1 MEHGTRNVELRDH
14 AVKRSLRSWLWR
26 VPLDQEVDE
35 ELALHVELRTRELV
49 ERGLDP
55 KTAREIVVS
64 RIGDLGELK
73 RTCVDLARKRDREM
87 RLTRFLEEF
96 RDDVQLAIRQ
106 LMKAPGFAIVA
117 TITLALG
124 IGVNSAIFALVDATL
139 LRPLPFHEPD
149 RLVAVWERTDRSQ
162 RGFASPLNMQDWNE
176 RTRSFELISGFVP
189 GMGAMVMSGR
199 DGTAE
204 TVSRQWVMA
213 GIFDVLGVKPVAG
226 RMFRPDDND
235 QRKNMVVL
243 SEGFWRTRY
252 GGDTSIVGRDV
263 RFDGEPYTV
272 VGVAPK
278 EFTLL
283 GDTAMWGLRWIP
295 PAPQFRAAYGFQ
307 GVGRLKPGVTLEQA
321 QADIDTVASG
331 LATEFPRTNTGRTV
345 FLEPLHDALVG
356 RDLRTTS
363 ILFLGVVGFVL
374 LICCA
379 NVANL
384 LLARATARARELAI
398 RSAIGARRGRVIR
411 QLLTESLVLAAIGGV
426 LGVAVG
432 VSILRMAP
440 SILPAGLLPGMV
452 SIAFDA
458 RVLAF
463 CGVAALLVG
472 ILFGLAP
479 AWHATGVSSA
489 QVLAGEGRAS
499 TGRGGRI
506 RGLLVIGEVATAVL
520 LLSGGGLL
528 LRTLMA
534 VEGVDR
540 GYRTDGAVTMMVDPL
555 ASTYPT
561 PERLLQ
567 FFDEVEREV
576 RAIPGVRNVAYTST
590 LPLGASDI
598 GPLSF
603 EIVGDSPAAD
613 GQRPVA
619 AFQIVSHAYF
629 DTLRI
634 PIVEGRAF
642 TDRDSRGNPHAC
654 IVSEAFVRRHLGGR
668 SPIGVTMATRPAQ
681 VPQAKPGMCE
691 IVGVAGQVK
700 GRPDEIEDVAQI
712 YAPFSQSP
720 LDDIYLVAAPHSRE
734 LTGLAASVRAAI
746 DRVDTAKL
754 VSVHTIMT
762 LDDIAWDATG
772 RYRFRAILVM
782 SFAAL
787 ALVLAMVGVFGV
799 LGYAVQQRSREFG
812 VRLALGATASSVLK
826 LVVGSASRLVLTGA
840 VIGLALAVVSA
851 RTIAT
856 FLFGVPPL
864 DPVTFAAV
872 AVLLIAT
879 ASIAVAVPALRATRV
894 DPVEAFRAE

>member
-1 MEHGTRNVELRDH
+1 MR
-14 AVKRSLRSWLWR
+14 RSLRSWLWR

-35 ELALHVELRTRELV
+35 ELALHVELRTRELI

-55 KTAREIVVS
+55 KKARDIVLS
-64 RIGDLGELK
+64 RIGDLGQLK
-73 RTCVDLARKRDREM
+73 RTCVDLGRKREREM
-87 RLTRFLEEF
+87 RLTRFIEEF
-96 RDDVQLAIRQ
+96 RDDVRLAIRQ
-106 LMKAPGFAIVA
+106 LVKAPGFTIVA

-149 RLVAVWERTDRSQ
+149 RLVAVWERTDRTA
-162 RGFASPLNMQDWNE
+162 RGFASPLNMQDWSE

-189 GMGAMVMSGR
+189 GMGAMVMSGS
-199 DGTAE
+199 DGRAE
-204 TVSRQWVMA
+204 TVSRQWVLA
-213 GIFDVLGVKPVAG
+213 GTFDVLGVKPVIG

-252 GGDTSIVGRDV
+252 GGDPSIVGRDV

-295 PAPQFRAAYGFQ
+295 PLPQLRTAYGVQ
-307 GVGRLKPGVTLEQA
+307 GIGRLKPGVTLEQA
-321 QADIDTVASG
+321 QADIDTAASG
-331 LATEFPRTNTGRTV
+331 LAKEFPQSNTGRTV
-345 FLEPLHDALVG
+345 YLEPLHDAFIG
-356 RDLRTTS
+356 SELRTTS

-398 RSAIGARRGRVIR
+398 RSAIGARRGRIVR
-411 QLLTESLVLAAIGGV
+411 QLLTESLVLAAIGGA

-432 VSILRMAP
+432 ASILKAAP
-440 SILPAGLLPGMV
+440 SMLPAGLLPGMV
-452 SIAFDA
+452 TIAFDA

-463 CGVAALLVG
+463 CGAAALLVG

-479 AWHATGVSSA
+479 AWQATGVSSA
-489 QVLAGEGRAS
+489 QVLAGEGRGS

-506 RGLLVIGEVATAVL
+506 RGLLVVAEVATAVL
-520 LLSGGGLL
+520 LLFGGGLL

-534 VEGVDR
+534 VESVDR

-561 PERLLQ
+561 PPRLLQ
-567 FFDEVEREV
+567 FFADVEREV
-576 RAIPGVRNVAYTST
+576 RAIPGVRNVAYTTT
-590 LPLGASDI
+590 LPLGASDD
-598 GPLSF
+598 GPRSF
-603 EIVGDSPAAD
+603 EIVGDPPPAN
-613 GQRPVA
+613 GQQA
-619 AFQIVSHAYF
+619 ASFKRVSHPYF

-634 PIVEGRAF
+634 PVVAGRGF
-642 TDRDSRGNPHAC
+642 TDRDTLDSPRVC
-654 IVSEAFVRRHLGGR
+654 LVSEAFVRAHLGGR
-668 SPIGVTMATRPAQ
+668 SPIGLQIALRPAQ
-681 VPQAKPGMCE
+681 VPQAKPDIRE
-691 IVGVAGQVK
+691 IVGVVGQVK
-700 GRPDEIEDVAQI
+700 DRPDEIEGVAQV
-712 YAPFSQSP
+712 YVPFAQNP
-720 LDDIYLVAAPHSRE
+720 TDDIYLVVAPQSPGME
-734 LTGLAASVRAAI
+734 GLAASVRAAI

-754 VSVHTIMT
+754 VSVHQVMT

-772 RYRFRAILVM
+772 RYRFRAVLVM
-782 SFAAL
+782 TFAML
-787 ALVLAMVGVFGV
+787 ALVLSMVGVFGV

-812 VRLALGATASSVLK
+812 VRMALGATGGNVLR

-840 VIGLALAVVSA
+840 VIGLALAIASA
-851 RTIAT
+851 RTIST

-864 DPVTFAAV
+864 DPLTFAAV
-872 AVLLIAT
+872 AALLIVT
-879 ASIAVAVPALRATRV
+879 ASIAVAVPALRALRV
-894 DPVEAFRAE
+894 NPVEAFRAE

>member
-1 MEHGTRNVELRDH
+1 MT
-14 AVKRSLRSWLWR
+14 RSLRSWLWR

-35 ELALHVELRTRELV
+35 ELGLHIELRMRELV

-55 KTAREIVVS
+55 KTAREIVLS
-64 RIGDLGELK
+64 RIGDLGQLK
-73 RTCVDLARKRDREM
+73 RTCVDLGRKREREM
-87 RLTRFLEEF
+87 RLTRFIEEF
-96 RDDVQLAIRQ
+96 RDDVRLAIRQ
-106 LMKAPGFAIVA
+106 LMKAPGFATVA

-149 RLVAVWERTDRSQ
+149 RLVAVWEKTDRTT
-162 RGFASPLNMQDWNE
+162 RGLASPLNMQDWNE

-189 GMGAMVMSGR
+189 GMGGMVMSGS
-199 DGTAE
+199 DGKAE
-204 TVSRQWVMA
+204 TVSRQWVQA
-213 GIFDVLGVKPVAG
+213 GIFDVLGVKPIVG
-226 RMFRPDDND
+226 RMFRPDDNG
-235 QRKNMVVL
+235 QGKNMVVL

-295 PAPQFRAAYGFQ
+295 ARPQFRTVYGFQ

-321 QADIDTVASG
+321 QADITTVASG
-331 LATEFPRTNTGRTV
+331 LAKEFPQSNTGRTV
-345 FLEPLHDALVG
+345 YLEPLHDALIG
-356 RDLRTTS
+356 GDLRTTS
-363 ILFLGVVGFVL
+363 LLFLGVVGFVL

-398 RSAIGARRGRVIR
+398 RSAIGARRGRVVR

-426 LGVAVG
+426 LGVALG
-432 VSILRMAP
+432 ASIVKVAP
-440 SILPAGLLPGMV
+440 SMLPTGLLPPILTM
-452 SIAFDA
+452 AFDA
-458 RVLAF
+458 RVFAF

-479 AWHATGVSSA
+479 AWQATGVSSA
-489 QVLAGEGRAS
+489 QALAGEGRAS
-499 TGRGGRI
+499 TGRGGRV
-506 RGLLVIGEVATAVL
+506 RGLLVVGEVAMAVL
-520 LLSGGGLL
+520 LLFGGGLL

-555 ASTYPT
+555 ATTYPT
-561 PERLLQ
+561 PARLLQ
-567 FFDEVEREV
+567 FFDEVDREV
-576 RAIPGVRNVAYTST
+576 RAIPGVRHVAYTSM
-590 LPLGASDI
+590 LPLGTSDL
-598 GPLSF
+598 GPVSF
-603 EIVGDSPAAD
+603 GVVGDPPPAN
-613 GQRPVA
+613 GQQPAA
-619 AFQIVSHAYF
+619 AFQVVSHTYF
-629 DTLRI
+629 DTLGI
-634 PIVEGRAF
+634 PLVAGRAL
-642 TDRDSRGNPHAC
+642 TDRDTLDAPRVC
-654 IVSEAFVRRHLGGR
+654 LVSEAFVRKHLGDR
-668 SPIGVTMATRPAQ
+668 SPIGVQISMRPAEI
-681 VPQAKPGMCE
+681 PQAKPSVRE
-691 IVGVAGQVK
+691 IVGVVGQVK
-700 GRPDEIEDVAQI
+700 GRPDEIEDVAQV
-712 YAPFSQSP
+712 YVPFAQSP
-720 LDDIYLVAAPHSRE
+720 MDDIYLIAAPQSRE
-734 LTGLAASVRAAI
+734 LTGLAASMRAAI
-746 DRVDTAKL
+746 DRVDTAQL

-762 LDDIAWDATG
+762 LDDIAWDAIG
-772 RYRFRAILVM
+772 RYRFRAVLVM
-782 SFAAL
+782 AFAAL

-812 VRLALGATASSVLK
+812 VRMALGATASSVLK

-856 FLFGVPPL
+856 FLFGVPAL

-872 AVLLIAT
+872 AVLLIVT

>member
-1 MEHGTRNVELRDH
+1 M
-14 AVKRSLRSWLWR
+14 KRSLRSWLWR

-35 ELALHVELRTRELV
+35 ELALHIELRTRELV

-55 KTAREIVVS
+55 RTARDIVLS
-64 RIGDLGELK
+64 RIGDLGQLK
-73 RTCVDLARKRDREM
+73 RTCIDLGRKREREM
-87 RLTRFLEEF
+87 RITRFIEEF
-96 RDDVQLAIRQ
+96 RDDVRLALRQ
-106 LMKAPGFAIVA
+106 LMKAPGFTIVA

-149 RLVAVWERTDRSQ
+149 RLVAVWERTDRRE

-189 GMGAMVMSGR
+189 GMGAMVTSGS
-199 DGTAE
+199 DGKAE

-226 RMFRPDDND
+226 RLFRPDDND

-252 GGDTSIVGRDV
+252 GGDASIVGRDV

-272 VGVAPK
+272 VGVAPR

-295 PAPQFRAAYGFQ
+295 PAPQFRSAYGFQ

-321 QADIDTVASG
+321 QADIATVASG
-331 LATEFPRTNTGRTV
+331 LAREFPQSNTGRTV
-345 FLEPLHDALVG
+345 YLEPLHDVFVG
-356 RDLRTTS
+356 RELRTTS

-411 QLLTESLVLAAIGGV
+411 QLLTESLVLAVIGGA

-432 VSILRMAP
+432 AGILKAAP
-440 SILPAGLLPGMV
+440 PLLPAGLLPPMV
-452 SIAFDA
+452 TIAFDA

-463 CGVAALLVG
+463 CGVAALFVG

-479 AWHATGVSSA
+479 AWQATGVSSA

-506 RGLLVIGEVATAVL
+506 RNLLVVAEVATAVL
-520 LLSGGGLL
+520 LLFGGGLL

-534 VEGVDR
+534 VESVDR
-540 GYRTDGAVTMMVDPL
+540 GYQTDGAVTMMVDPL
-555 ASTYPT
+555 GSSYPT
-561 PERLLQ
+561 PPQLLQ
-567 FFDEVEREV
+567 FFDEVERDV

-598 GPLSF
+598 GPVSF
-603 EIVGDSPAAD
+603 EIVGDPPPAN
-613 GQRPVA
+613 GQRPPA
-619 AFQIVSHAYF
+619 DFQLVSRAYF

-634 PIVEGRAF
+634 PLVAGRTF
-642 TDRDSRGNPHAC
+642 TDADRLDSPRVC

-668 SPIGVTMATRPAQ
+668 SPIGLQLAMRPAQ
-681 VPQAKPGMCE
+681 VPQAKPRMCE
-691 IVGVAGQVK
+691 IVGVVGQVK
-700 GRPDEIEDVAQI
+700 DRPDEIEDVAQV
-712 YAPFSQSP
+712 YAPFEQSP
-720 LDDIYLVAAPHSRE
+720 VDDIYLVAAPQSPG
-734 LTGLAASVRAAI
+734 LAGLAASVRAAI

-754 VSVHTIMT
+754 VSVHMIQT

-772 RYRFRAILVM
+772 RYRFRAVLVM
-782 SFAAL
+782 TFATL

-799 LGYAVQQRSREFG
+799 LGYAVQRRSREFG
-812 VRLALGATASSVLK
+812 VRMALGATGRNVLA
-826 LVVGSASRLVLTGA
+826 LVLGSAGRLILTGVA
-840 VIGLALAVVSA
+840 TGLALAVASA
-851 RTIAT
+851 RTIST
-856 FLFGVPPL
+856 FLFGVPPF
-864 DPVTFAAV
+864 DPVTFGAV
-872 AVLLIAT
+872 VGLLVVT
-879 ASIAVAVPALRATRV
+879 ASIAVVMPALRATRV

>member
-1 MEHGTRNVELRDH
+1 M
-14 AVKRSLRSWLWR
+14 KRSLRSWLWR

-35 ELALHVELRTRELV
+35 ELALHIELRTRELV

-55 KTAREIVVS
+55 KRARDIVLS
-64 RIGDLGELK
+64 RIGDLGQLK
-73 RTCVDLARKRDREM
+73 RTCVDLGRKREREM
-87 RLTRFLEEF
+87 RLTQFIEEL
-96 RDDVQLAIRQ
+96 RDDVRLAIRQ
-106 LMKAPGFAIVA
+106 LVKAPGFTIVA
-117 TITLALG
+117 TITMALG

-149 RLVAVWERTDRSQ
+149 RLVAVWERTDRRE
-162 RGFASPLNMQDWNE
+162 RGFASPINMQDWNE

-189 GMGAMVMSGR
+189 GMGAMVTSGS

-213 GIFDVLGVKPVAG
+213 GIFDVLGVKPVVG

-243 SEGFWRTRY
+243 SEGYWRTRY
-252 GGDTSIVGRDV
+252 GGDPSIVGRDV

-295 PAPQFRAAYGFQ
+295 PAPQFRTAYGFQ

-321 QADIDTVASG
+321 QADIATVASG
-331 LATEFPRTNTGRTV
+331 LAKEFPQSNTGRTV
-345 FLEPLHDALVG
+345 YLEPLRDVLVG
-356 RDLRTTS
+356 RELRTTS
-363 ILFLGVVGFVL
+363 LLFLGVVGFVL

-411 QLLTESLVLAAIGGV
+411 QLLTESLVLAAIGGA
-426 LGVAVG
+426 LGLAVG
-432 VSILRMAP
+432 AGILRAAP
-440 SILPAGLLPGMV
+440 SLLPAGLLPAMV
-452 SIAFDA
+452 TIAFDT

-463 CGVAALLVG
+463 CGVAALFVG

-479 AWHATGVSSA
+479 AWQATGMSSA
-489 QVLAGEGRAS
+489 HVLAGEGRAS

-506 RGLLVIGEVATAVL
+506 RSLLVVAEVATAVL
-520 LLSGGGLL
+520 LLFGGGLL

-534 VEGVDR
+534 VESVDR
-540 GYRTDGAVTMMVDPL
+540 GYQTAGALTMMVDPL

-561 PERLLQ
+561 PARLLQ

-576 RAIPGVRNVAYTST
+576 RAIPGVRSVAYTSS
-590 LPLGASDI
+590 LPLGASDM
-598 GPLSF
+598 GPVSF
-603 EIVGDSPAAD
+603 ELVGDPPPAN
-613 GQRPVA
+613 GQRPA
-619 AFQIVSHAYF
+619 ASLQVISRAYF

-634 PIVEGRAF
+634 PVVAGRAF
-642 TDRDSRGNPHAC
+642 TDRDTLDSPRVC
-654 IVSEAFVRRHLGGR
+654 IVSEAFVRTHLGGR
-668 SPIGVTMATRPAQ
+668 SPIGLQVALRPAQ
-681 VPQAKPGMCE
+681 VPQAKPEIRE

-700 GRPDEIEDVAQI
+700 DRPDETEDVAQV
-712 YAPFSQSP
+712 YVPFEQRP
-720 LDDIYLVAAPHSRE
+720 LDDIYLIAAPQSP
-734 LTGLAASVRAAI
+734 GLAGLATSVRAAI

-754 VSVHTIMT
+754 VSVHMIQT

-772 RYRFRAILVM
+772 RYRFRAVLVM
-782 SFAAL
+782 TFAML
-787 ALVLAMVGVFGV
+787 ALVLAMIGVFGV
-799 LGYAVQQRSREFG
+799 LGFAVQQRSREFG
-812 VRLALGATASSVLK
+812 VRMALGATGSHVLA
-826 LVVGSASRLVLTGA
+826 LVLGSAGRLVLAGVA
-840 VIGLALAVVSA
+840 IGLALSVASA
-851 RTIAT
+851 RTIST
-856 FLFGVPPL
+856 FLFGVPPI
-864 DPVTFAAV
+864 DPVTLAAV
-872 AVLLIAT
+872 AVLLAVT
-879 ASIAVAVPALRATRV
+879 ASIAVAAPALRALRV

>member
-1 MEHGTRNVELRDH
+1 M
-14 AVKRSLRSWLWR
+14 KRSLRSWLWR

-35 ELALHVELRTRELV
+35 ELALHVELRTRELI
-49 ERGLDP
+49 EHGLDP
-55 KTAREIVVS
+55 KIARDTVLS
-64 RIGDLGELK
+64 RIGDLGQLK
-73 RTCVDLARKRDREM
+73 RTCIDLGRKREREM
-87 RLTRFLEEF
+87 RLTRFIEEF
-96 RDDVQLAIRQ
+96 RDDVRLAIRQ
-106 LMKAPGFAIVA
+106 LMKAPGFTIVA

-149 RLVAVWERTDRSQ
+149 RLVAVWERTDRTA

-176 RTRSFELISGFVP
+176 RTRSFELIAGFVP
-189 GMGAMVMSGR
+189 GMGAMVMSGS

-213 GIFDVLGVKPVAG
+213 GIFDVLGVKPLVG

-252 GGDTSIVGRDV
+252 GGDPSIVGRDV
-263 RFDGEPYTV
+263 RFDGEPYTI

-295 PAPQFRAAYGFQ
+295 PGPQFRAAYGFQ
-307 GVGRLKPGVTLEQA
+307 GVGRLQPDVTLEQA
-321 QADIDTVASG
+321 QADIATVASG
-331 LATEFPRTNTGRTV
+331 LAKEFPQSNTGRSV
-345 FLEPLHDALVG
+345 HLEPLHDALIG
-356 RDLRTTS
+356 SELRTTS

-398 RSAIGARRGRVIR
+398 RSAIGARRGRIVR
-411 QLLTESLVLAAIGGV
+411 QLLTESLVLAAIGGA

-432 VSILRMAP
+432 ASILKAAP
-440 SILPAGLLPGMV
+440 SLLPAGLLPGMV
-452 SIAFDA
+452 TIAFDA

-479 AWHATGVSSA
+479 AWQATGVSSA

-506 RGLLVIGEVATAVL
+506 RGLLVVAEVATAVL
-520 LLSGGGLL
+520 LLFGGGLL

-540 GYRTDGAVTMMVDPL
+540 GYHTEGAVTMMVDPL
-555 ASTYPT
+555 GSTYPT
-561 PERLLQ
+561 PQRLLQ

-576 RAIPGVRNVAYTST
+576 RGIPGVRSVAYTST

-598 GPLSF
+598 GPVSF
-603 EIVGDSPAAD
+603 EIVGDPPPANN
-613 GQRPVA
+613 QRPAA
-619 AFQIVSHAYF
+619 AFQLVSHAYF

-634 PIVEGRAF
+634 PLADGRAF
-642 TDRDSRGNPHAC
+642 TDRDTVDSPRVC
-654 IVSEAFVRRHLGGR
+654 IVSEAFVRTHLGGR
-668 SPIGVTMATRPAQ
+668 SPIGLQVALRPAQ
-681 VPQAKPGMCE
+681 IPQAKPDIRE
-691 IVGVAGQVK
+691 IVGVVDQVK
-700 GRPDEIEDVAQI
+700 GRPDEIEDVAQV
-712 YAPFSQSP
+712 YVPFAQRP
-720 LDDIYLVAAPHSRE
+720 IDDIYLVATPQSPGLE
-734 LTGLAASVRAAI
+734 GLAASVRAAI

-754 VSVHTIMT
+754 VSVHTVMT

-772 RYRFRAILVM
+772 RYRFRAVLVM
-782 SFAAL
+782 TFAML
-787 ALVLAMVGVFGV
+787 ALVLSMVGVFGV

-812 VRLALGATASSVLK
+812 VRMALGATGGNVLR
-826 LVVGSASRLVLTGA
+826 LVLGSASRLVLTGA
-840 VIGLALAVVSA
+840 VIGLALAIASA
-851 RTIAT
+851 RTIST

-864 DPVTFAAV
+864 DTLTFAAV
-872 AVLLIAT
+872 AVLLAVT
-879 ASIAVAVPALRATRV
+879 ASIAVAVPALRALRI

>member
-1 MEHGTRNVELRDH
+1 M
-14 AVKRSLRSWLWR
+14 K
-26 VPLDQEVDE
+26 
-35 ELALHVELRTRELV
+35 
-49 ERGLDP
+49 
-55 KTAREIVVS
+55 I
-64 RIGDLGELK
+64 
-73 RTCVDLARKRDREM
+73 
-87 RLTRFLEEF
+87 RLTRFIEEF
-96 RDDVQLAIRQ
+96 RDDVRLALRQ
-106 LMKAPGFAIVA
+106 LMKAPGFTIVA

-149 RLVAVWERTDRSQ
+149 RLVAVWERTDRTV
-162 RGFASPLNMQDWNE
+162 RGFASPINMQDWNE

-189 GMGAMVMSGR
+189 GMGAMVTSGS

-213 GIFDVLGVKPVAG
+213 GIFDVLGVKPVVG

-252 GGDTSIVGRDV
+252 GGDPSIVGRDV

-321 QADIDTVASG
+321 QADIATVASG
-331 LATEFPRTNTGRTV
+331 LAKEFPQTNAGRTV
-345 FLEPLHDALVG
+345 HLEPLHDAFIG
-356 RDLRTTS
+356 RELRTTS

-398 RSAIGARRGRVIR
+398 RSAIGARRGRIVR
-411 QLLTESLVLAAIGGV
+411 QLLTESLVLAVIGGV

-432 VSILRMAP
+432 AGILSAAP
-440 SILPAGLLPGMV
+440 SLLPAGLLPGMV
-452 SIAFDA
+452 TIAFDA

-463 CGVAALLVG
+463 CGVAALIVG

-479 AWHATGVSSA
+479 AWQATGVSST

-506 RGLLVIGEVATAVL
+506 RGLLVVAEVATAVL
-520 LLSGGGLL
+520 LLFGGGLL
-528 LRTLMA
+528 LRTLLA
-534 VEGVDR
+534 VEAVDR
-540 GYRTDGAVTMMVDPL
+540 GYQTDGAVTMMVDPL
-555 ASTYPT
+555 ASSYPT
-561 PERLLQ
+561 PQRLLQ
-567 FFDEVEREV
+567 FVDEVEREV

-590 LPLGASDI
+590 LPLGAADI
-598 GPLSF
+598 GPISF
-603 EIVGDSPAAD
+603 EIVGDSPPAD
-613 GQRPVA
+613 GQRPAA
-619 AFQIVSHAYF
+619 AFQIVSRTYF

-634 PIVEGRAF
+634 PLVAGRGF
-642 TDRDSRGNPHAC
+642 TDLDTLNTSRVCVVG
-654 IVSEAFVRRHLGGR
+654 EAFVKRHLGGR
-668 SPIGVTMATRPAQ
+668 SAIGLQIATRPAQ
-681 VPQAKPGMCE
+681 VPQAKPVIRE
-691 IVGVAGQVK
+691 IVGVVGQVK
-700 GRPDEIEDVAQI
+700 GRPDELEDVAQV
-712 YAPFSQSP
+712 YAPFEQSP
-720 LDDIYLVAAPHSRE
+720 IDDIYLVAAPQSPG
-734 LTGLAASVRAAI
+734 LDGLATSIRAAI

-754 VSVHTIMT
+754 VSVHSVMT

-772 RYRFRAILVM
+772 RYRFRAVLVM
-782 SFAAL
+782 TFATL

-812 VRLALGATASSVLK
+812 VRMALGATASNVLA
-826 LVVGSASRLVLTGA
+826 LVLGSAGRLVLTGVA
-840 VIGLALAVVSA
+840 VGLALSVASA

-864 DPVTFAAV
+864 DPLTFAGV
-872 AVLLIAT
+872 AVLLAVT
-879 ASIAVAVPALRATRV
+879 ASIAVAVPALRALRV
-894 DPVEAFRAE
+894 DPVEAFRTE

>member
-1 MEHGTRNVELRDH
+1 
-14 AVKRSLRSWLWR
+14 VKRSLRSWLWR

-35 ELALHVELRTRELV
+35 ELALHIELRTRELV

-55 KTAREIVVS
+55 RTARDIVLS
-64 RIGDLGELK
+64 RIGDLGQLK
-73 RTCVDLARKRDREM
+73 RTCIDLGRKREREM
-87 RLTRFLEEF
+87 RITRFIEEF
-96 RDDVQLAIRQ
+96 RDDVRLALRQ
-106 LMKAPGFAIVA
+106 LMKAPGFTIVA

-149 RLVAVWERTDRSQ
+149 RLVAVWERTDRRE

-189 GMGAMVMSGR
+189 GMGAMVTSGS
-199 DGTAE
+199 DGKAE

-226 RMFRPDDND
+226 RLFRPDDND

-252 GGDTSIVGRDV
+252 GGDASIVGRDV

-272 VGVAPK
+272 VGVAPR

-295 PAPQFRAAYGFQ
+295 PAPQFRSAYGFQ

-321 QADIDTVASG
+321 QADIATVASG
-331 LATEFPRTNTGRTV
+331 LAREFPQSNTGRTV
-345 FLEPLHDALVG
+345 YLEPLHDVFVG
-356 RDLRTTS
+356 RELRTTS

-411 QLLTESLVLAAIGGV
+411 QLLTESLVLAVIGGA

-432 VSILRMAP
+432 AGILKAAP
-440 SILPAGLLPGMV
+440 PLLPAGLLPPMV
-452 SIAFDA
+452 TIAFDA

-463 CGVAALLVG
+463 CGVAALFVG

-479 AWHATGVSSA
+479 AWQATGVSSA

-506 RGLLVIGEVATAVL
+506 RNLLVVAEVATAVL
-520 LLSGGGLL
+520 LLFGGGLL

-534 VEGVDR
+534 VESVDR
-540 GYRTDGAVTMMVDPL
+540 GYQTDGAVTMMVDPL
-555 ASTYPT
+555 GSSYPT
-561 PERLLQ
+561 PPQLLQ
-567 FFDEVEREV
+567 FFDEVERDV

-598 GPLSF
+598 GPVSF
-603 EIVGDSPAAD
+603 EIVGDPPPAN
-613 GQRPVA
+613 GQRPPA
-619 AFQIVSHAYF
+619 DFQLVSRAYF

-634 PIVEGRAF
+634 PLVAGRTF
-642 TDRDSRGNPHAC
+642 TDADRLDSPRVC

-668 SPIGVTMATRPAQ
+668 SPIGLQLAMRPAQ
-681 VPQAKPGMCE
+681 VPQAKPRMCE
-691 IVGVAGQVK
+691 IVGVVGQVK
-700 GRPDEIEDVAQI
+700 DRPDEIEDVAQV
-712 YAPFSQSP
+712 YAPFEQSP
-720 LDDIYLVAAPHSRE
+720 VDDIYLVAAPQSPG
-734 LTGLAASVRAAI
+734 LAGLAASVRAAI

-754 VSVHTIMT
+754 VSVHMIQT

-772 RYRFRAILVM
+772 RYRFRAVLVM
-782 SFAAL
+782 TFATL

-799 LGYAVQQRSREFG
+799 LGYAVQRRSREFG
-812 VRLALGATASSVLK
+812 VRMALGATGRNVLA
-826 LVVGSASRLVLTGA
+826 LVLGSAGRLILTGVA
-840 VIGLALAVVSA
+840 TGLALAVASA
-851 RTIAT
+851 RTIST
-856 FLFGVPPL
+856 FLFGVPPF
-864 DPVTFAAV
+864 DPVTFGAV
-872 AVLLIAT
+872 VGLLVVT
-879 ASIAVAVPALRATRV
+879 ASIAVVMPALRATRV

>member
-1 MEHGTRNVELRDH
+1 MT
-14 AVKRSLRSWLWR
+14 RSLRSWLWR
-26 VPLDQEVDE
+26 VPIDQEVDE
-35 ELALHVELRTRELV
+35 ELRLHIELRTRELID
-49 ERGLDP
+49 RGLEP
-55 KTAREIVVS
+55 KTARDLVLS
-64 RIGDLGELK
+64 RIGDLGQLK
-73 RTCVDLARKRDREM
+73 RTCVDLGRKREREM
-87 RLTRFLEEF
+87 RLTRFIEEF
-96 RDDVQLAIRQ
+96 RGDVRLAIRQ
-106 LMKAPGFAIVA
+106 LMKAPGFTLVA

-149 RLVAVWERTDRSQ
+149 RLVAVWERTDRTA
-162 RGFASPLNMQDWNE
+162 RGFASPLNMQDWNQ

-189 GMGAMVMSGR
+189 GMGGMVMSGS

-226 RMFRPDDND
+226 RMFRPDDNE

-295 PAPQFRAAYGFQ
+295 PAPQFRSAYAFQ
-307 GVGRLKPGVTLEQA
+307 GVGRLKPGVTLEEA
-321 QADIDTVASG
+321 QADIATVATG
-331 LATEFPRTNTGRTV
+331 LATEFPQSNTGRTV
-345 FLEPLHDALVG
+345 YLEPLHDALIG
-356 RDLRTTS
+356 SELRTTS

-398 RSAIGARRGRVIR
+398 RSAIGAQRGRVIR
-411 QLLTESLVLAAIGGV
+411 QLLTESLVLAVLGGA
-426 LGVAVG
+426 LGVAIGAG
-432 VSILRMAP
+432 VLKAAP
-440 SILPAGLLPGMV
+440 SLLPAGLLPGMV
-452 SIAFDA
+452 TIAFDA

-463 CGVAALLVG
+463 CGITAVLVG
-472 ILFGLAP
+472 LLFGVAP
-479 AWHATGVSSA
+479 AWHATRVSSRQILAA
-489 QVLAGEGRAS
+489 QGNTS
-499 TGRGGRI
+499 TGRGGTLRS
-506 RGLLVIGEVATAVL
+506 LLVVGEVAAAVL
-520 LLSGGGLL
+520 LLFGGGLL
-528 LRTLMA
+528 LRTLLA
-534 VEGVDR
+534 LEDVDR

-555 ASTYPT
+555 AVTYPT

-567 FFDEVEREV
+567 FFDSVEREV
-576 RAIPGVRNVAYTST
+576 RAVPGVRNVAYTST
-590 LPLGASDI
+590 LPLGAADI
-598 GPLSF
+598 GPISF
-603 EIVGDSPAAD
+603 EIVGDSPPAD

-619 AFQIVSHAYF
+619 ALQIVSHSYF

-634 PIVEGRAF
+634 PLVAGRAF
-642 TDRDSRGNPHAC
+642 GDRDIRDSPRVC

-668 SPIGVTMATRPAQ
+668 SPLGLPLATRPAQ

-700 GRPDEIEDVAQI
+700 GRPDEIEDVAQV
-712 YAPFSQSP
+712 YVPFSQSP
-720 LDDIYLVAAPHSRE
+720 IDDIYLVAAPQSPG
-734 LTGLAASVRAAI
+734 LAGLAASVRAAI

-772 RYRFRAILVM
+772 RYRFRAVLVM
-782 SFAAL
+782 TFAAL

-812 VRLALGATASSVLK
+812 VRIALGATGADVMSLVL
-826 LVVGSASRLVLTGA
+826 GSAGRLVLTGA
-840 VIGLALAVVSA
+840 AIGLALAVASA
-851 RTIAT
+851 RTIST

-872 AVLLIAT
+872 AVLIAVT
-879 ASIAVAVPALRATRV
+879 ALIAVAAPALRALRV
-894 DPVEAFRAE
+894 DPLVAFRAE

>member
-1 MEHGTRNVELRDH
+1 
-14 AVKRSLRSWLWR
+14 VKRSLRSWLWR

-35 ELALHVELRTRELV
+35 ELTLHIELRTRELV

-55 KTAREIVVS
+55 RTARDIVLS
-64 RIGDLGELK
+64 RIGDLGQLK
-73 RTCVDLARKRDREM
+73 RTCIDLGRKREREM
-87 RLTRFLEEF
+87 RITRFIEEF
-96 RDDVQLAIRQ
+96 RDDVRLALRQ
-106 LMKAPGFAIVA
+106 LMKAPGFTIVA

-149 RLVAVWERTDRSQ
+149 RLVAVWERTDRRE

-189 GMGAMVMSGR
+189 GMGAMVTSGS
-199 DGTAE
+199 DGKAE

-226 RMFRPDDND
+226 RLFRPDDND

-252 GGDTSIVGRDV
+252 GGDASIVGRDV

-272 VGVAPK
+272 VGVAPR

-295 PAPQFRAAYGFQ
+295 PAPQFRSAYGFQ

-321 QADIDTVASG
+321 QADIATVASG
-331 LATEFPRTNTGRTV
+331 LAREFPQSNTGRTV
-345 FLEPLHDALVG
+345 YLEPLHDVFVG
-356 RDLRTTS
+356 RELRTTS

-411 QLLTESLVLAAIGGV
+411 QLLTESLVLAVIGGA

-432 VSILRMAP
+432 AGILKAAP
-440 SILPAGLLPGMV
+440 PLLPAGLLPPMV
-452 SIAFDA
+452 TIAFDA

-463 CGVAALLVG
+463 CGVAALFVG

-479 AWHATGVSSA
+479 AWQATGVSSA

-506 RGLLVIGEVATAVL
+506 RNLLVVAEVATAVL
-520 LLSGGGLL
+520 LLFGGGLL

-534 VEGVDR
+534 VESVDR
-540 GYRTDGAVTMMVDPL
+540 GYQTDGAVTMMVDPL
-555 ASTYPT
+555 GSSYPT
-561 PERLLQ
+561 PPQLLQ
-567 FFDEVEREV
+567 FFDEVERDV

-598 GPLSF
+598 GPVSF
-603 EIVGDSPAAD
+603 EIVGDPPPAN
-613 GQRPVA
+613 GQRPPA
-619 AFQIVSHAYF
+619 DFQLVSRAYF

-634 PIVEGRAF
+634 PLVAGRTF
-642 TDRDSRGNPHAC
+642 TDADRLDSPRVC

-668 SPIGVTMATRPAQ
+668 SPIGLQLAMRPAQ
-681 VPQAKPGMCE
+681 VPQAKPRMCE
-691 IVGVAGQVK
+691 IVGVVGQVK
-700 GRPDEIEDVAQI
+700 DRPDEIEDVAQV
-712 YAPFSQSP
+712 YAPFEQSP
-720 LDDIYLVAAPHSRE
+720 VDDIYLVAAPQSPG
-734 LTGLAASVRAAI
+734 LAGLAASVRAAI

-754 VSVHTIMT
+754 VSVHMIQT

-772 RYRFRAILVM
+772 RYRFRAVLVM
-782 SFAAL
+782 TFATL

-799 LGYAVQQRSREFG
+799 LGYAVQRRSREFG
-812 VRLALGATASSVLK
+812 VRMALGATGRNVLA
-826 LVVGSASRLVLTGA
+826 LVLGSAGRLILTGVA
-840 VIGLALAVVSA
+840 TGLALAVASA
-851 RTIAT
+851 RTIST
-856 FLFGVPPL
+856 FLFGVPPF
-864 DPVTFAAV
+864 DPVTFGAV
-872 AVLLIAT
+872 VGLLVVT
-879 ASIAVAVPALRATRV
+879 ASIAVVMPALRATRV

>member
-1 MEHGTRNVELRDH
+1 M
-14 AVKRSLRSWLWR
+14 KRSLRSWLWR

-35 ELALHVELRTRELV
+35 ELAVHIDMRTRELV

-55 KTAREIVVS
+55 KTAHDIVLS
-64 RIGDLGELK
+64 RIGDLGQLK
-73 RTCVDLARKRDREM
+73 RTCVDLGRKREREM
-87 RLTRFLEEF
+87 RLTRFIEEF
-96 RDDVQLAIRQ
+96 RDDVRLAIRQ
-106 LMKAPGFAIVA
+106 LMKAPGFTLVA

-149 RLVAVWERTDRSQ
+149 RLVAVWERTDRTA
-162 RGFASPLNMQDWNE
+162 RGFASPINMTDWNQ

-189 GMGAMVMSGR
+189 GMGAMVTSGS

-226 RMFRPDDND
+226 RLFRPDDND
-235 QRKNMVVL
+235 KQKAMVVF
-243 SEGFWRTRY
+243 SEGYWRTRY
-252 GGDTSIVGRDV
+252 GADASIIGREI

-295 PAPQFRAAYGFQ
+295 NRPQFRAAYGFQ

-321 QADIDTVASG
+321 QADIATVASG
-331 LATEFPRTNTGRTV
+331 LANEFPQSNTGRTV
-345 FLEPLHDALVG
+345 YLEPLRDVLVG
-356 RDLRTTS
+356 RELRTTS

-398 RSAIGARRGRVIR
+398 RSAIGAQRSRIIR
-411 QLLTESLVLAAIGGV
+411 QLLTESLVLAAIGGA

-432 VSILRMAP
+432 AGILKAAP
-440 SILPAGLLPGMV
+440 SLMPAGLLPAMV
-452 SIAFDA
+452 AVTFDA

-463 CGVAALLVG
+463 CGIAALLVG

-479 AWHATGVSSA
+479 AWQATGISSA

-506 RGLLVIGEVATAVL
+506 RGLLVVAEIATAVL
-520 LLSGGGLL
+520 LLFGGGLL

-567 FFDEVEREV
+567 FFSEVEREV
-576 RAIPGVRNVAYTST
+576 RAIPGVRNVAYTSA

-598 GPLSF
+598 GPVSF
-603 EIVGDSPAAD
+603 EIIGDPPPTDGKRPAAS
-613 GQRPVA
+613 
-619 AFQIVSHAYF
+619 FQLVSHQYF

-634 PIVEGRAF
+634 PLVAGRAF
-642 TDRDSRGNPHAC
+642 TDRDTLDSPRVC
-654 IVSEAFVRRHLGGR
+654 VVSEAFVRTYLGGR
-668 SPIGVTMATRPAQ
+668 SPIGVQIGLRPAQ
-681 VPQAKPGMCE
+681 IPQAKPDIRE
-691 IVGVAGQVK
+691 IVGVVGQVK
-700 GRPDEIEDVAQI
+700 DRPDEIDAVAQV
-712 YAPFSQSP
+712 YVPFEQRP
-720 LDDIYLVAAPHSRE
+720 ADDIYLVAAPQSPG
-734 LTGLAASVRAAI
+734 LAGLAASVRAAI

-754 VSVHTIMT
+754 VSVHMVMT

-772 RYRFRAILVM
+772 RYRFRALLVM
-782 SFAAL
+782 TFAAL
-787 ALVLAMVGVFGV
+787 ALVLSMVGVFGV

-812 VRLALGATASSVLK
+812 VRMALGATARNVLS
-826 LVVGSASRLVLTGA
+826 LVLSSASRLVLTGA
-840 VIGLALAVVSA
+840 VIGLAVALVSA
-851 RTIAT
+851 RTIST

-864 DPVTFAAV
+864 DPLTFVAV
-872 AVLLIAT
+872 AVLLAVT
-879 ASIAVAVPALRATRV
+879 ASIAVFVPALRALRI
-894 DPVEAFRAE
+894 DPVEAFRSE

>member
-1 MEHGTRNVELRDH
+1 MT
-14 AVKRSLRSWLWR
+14 RSLRSWLWR
-26 VPLDQEVDE
+26 VPIDQEVDE
-35 ELALHVELRTRELV
+35 ELRLHIELRTRELID
-49 ERGLDP
+49 RGLEP
-55 KTAREIVVS
+55 KTARDIVLS
-64 RIGDLGELK
+64 RIGDLGQLK
-73 RTCVDLARKRDREM
+73 RTCVDLGRKREREM
-87 RLTRFLEEF
+87 RLTRFIEEF
-96 RDDVQLAIRQ
+96 RGDVRLAIRQ
-106 LMKAPGFAIVA
+106 LMKAPGFTLVA

-149 RLVAVWERTDRSQ
+149 RLVAVWERTDRTA
-162 RGFASPLNMQDWNE
+162 RGFASPLNMQDWNQ

-189 GMGAMVMSGR
+189 GMGGMVMSGS

-226 RMFRPDDND
+226 RMFRPDDNE

-295 PAPQFRAAYGFQ
+295 PAPQFRSAYAFQ
-307 GVGRLKPGVTLEQA
+307 GVGRLKPGVTLEEA
-321 QADIDTVASG
+321 QADIATVATG
-331 LATEFPRTNTGRTV
+331 LATEFPQSNTGRTV
-345 FLEPLHDALVG
+345 YLEPLHDALIG
-356 RDLRTTS
+356 SELRTTS

-398 RSAIGARRGRVIR
+398 RSAIGAQRGRVIR
-411 QLLTESLVLAAIGGV
+411 QLLTESLVLAVLGGA
-426 LGVAVG
+426 LGVAIGAG
-432 VSILRMAP
+432 VLKAAP
-440 SILPAGLLPGMV
+440 SLLPAGLLPGMV
-452 SIAFDA
+452 TIAFDA

-463 CGVAALLVG
+463 CGITAVLVG
-472 ILFGLAP
+472 LLFGVAP
-479 AWHATGVSSA
+479 AWHATRVSSRQILAA
-489 QVLAGEGRAS
+489 QGNTS
-499 TGRGGRI
+499 TGRGGTLRS
-506 RGLLVIGEVATAVL
+506 LLVVGEVAAAVL
-520 LLSGGGLL
+520 LLFGGGLL
-528 LRTLMA
+528 LRTLLA
-534 VEGVDR
+534 LEDVDR

-555 ASTYPT
+555 AVTYPT

-567 FFDEVEREV
+567 FFDSVEREV
-576 RAIPGVRNVAYTST
+576 RAVPGVRNVAYTST
-590 LPLGASDI
+590 LPLGAADI
-598 GPLSF
+598 GPISF
-603 EIVGDSPAAD
+603 EIVGDSPPAD

-619 AFQIVSHAYF
+619 ALQIVSHSYF

-634 PIVEGRAF
+634 PLVAGRAF
-642 TDRDSRGNPHAC
+642 GDRDIRDSPRVC

-668 SPIGVTMATRPAQ
+668 SPLGLPLATRPAQ

-700 GRPDEIEDVAQI
+700 GRPDEIEDVAQV
-712 YAPFSQSP
+712 YVPFSQSP
-720 LDDIYLVAAPHSRE
+720 IDDIYLVAAPQSPG
-734 LTGLAASVRAAI
+734 LAGLAASVRAAI

-772 RYRFRAILVM
+772 RYRFRAVLVM
-782 SFAAL
+782 TFAAL

-812 VRLALGATASSVLK
+812 VRIALGATGADVMSLVL
-826 LVVGSASRLVLTGA
+826 GSAGRLVLTGA
-840 VIGLALAVVSA
+840 AIGLALAVASA
-851 RTIAT
+851 RTIST

-872 AVLLIAT
+872 AVLIAVT
-879 ASIAVAVPALRATRV
+879 ALIAVAAPALRALRV
-894 DPVEAFRAE
+894 DPLVAFRAE